1 MHAAAPRPSP
11 LKPLGG
17 FAAALLLAAL
27 PFAVLAGTPAQ
38 AQPPSAAPS
47 GGVLRQGL
55 HIVSSGSSRSV
66 TEALVE
72 AFSSRYVEGQ
82 APRVE
87 IVGSAAA
94 LERFCAGVGVD
105 TPDLAISSRR
115 MPRAVANTC
124 QTNGVTD
131 IIEVQLGL
139 GAVVI
144 ATRRGDTMANLT
156 TRQIYAALA
165 AEFAVEDDFRTNTTN
180 TWSQINGAL
189 PATPI
194 RAIIPDRSSGTRGLF
209 NDFVMEG
216 GCREVKAVRLIFS
229 AAFRVAKCTTLRAD
243 DRVREMASSDVPA
256 ALLASPPGTIAA
268 ISYAQLLESGG
279 NLVPVALNGVLPT
292 AASIA
297 SGDYDLTRTIYLYAK
312 RHHSRNLQGVGVV
325 RGIREFTG
333 DAVSE
338 SAGGPG
344 GLLSQ
349 HGLVPLAPA
358 ARAQQRMIATRQT
371 LMSR

>member
-1 MHAAAPRPSP
+1 MHAA
-11 LKPLGG
+11 LKLNDLFLSAGLT
-17 FAAALLLAAL
+17 AMLLAG
-27 PFAVLAGTPAQ
+27 FAQ
-38 AQPPSAAPS
+38 AQSPSATPT
-47 GGVLRQGL
+47 GGVLRPGL
-55 HIVSSGSSRSV
+55 HIVSSGSVRAL

-72 AFSSRYVEGQ
+72 AFSSRYDQ
-82 APRVE
+82 SQPPRLE
-87 IVGSAAA
+87 IVGAAAA
-94 LERFCAGVGVD
+94 LDRFCAGVGVS
-105 TPDLAISSRR
+105 TPDIAISSRR
-115 MPRAVANTC
+115 MPRSVADTC
-124 QTNGVTD
+124 HTNGVTD
-131 IIEVQLGL
+131 VVEVQLGL

-144 ATRRGDTMANLT
+144 ATRRGDTLGNLT

-165 AEFAVEDDFRTNTTN
+165 AEYALEDDFRLNTTN
-180 TWSQINGAL
+180 TWSQINGTL
-189 PATPI
+189 PPTAI
-194 RAIIPDRSSGTRGLF
+194 RAIVPDSSSGARGLF

-229 AAFRVAKCTTLRAD
+229 ATFRVAKCTTLRGD
-243 DRVREMASSDVPA
+243 DRVRELSSSDVPA

-268 ISYAQLLESGG
+268 ISYAQMLESGG

-292 AASIA
+292 VASIA

-312 RHHSRNLQGVGVV
+312 RHHARNLQGVGVV
-325 RGIREFTG
+325 RGIWEFTA

-358 ARAQQRMIATRQT
+358 VRARSRMIANRQT